1 MTIQQT
7 QELVDLLTAVK
18 RLALN
23 FECGTAY
30 IRRQFVDEQAVLVK
44 RIDEVIAERINE
56 VTAER
61 KAAAT
66 TWEK

>member
-1 MTIQQT
+1 MTIQQS
-7 QELVDLLTAVK
+7 QELIDLLTAVK

-23 FECGTAY
+23 FDCGTAY

-44 RIDEVIAERINE
+44 RIDEVIAER
-56 VTAER
+56 
-61 KAAAT
+61 KAATT